1 MTAAALAW
9 RGAPRSERR
18 WAGVIVNEHL
28 LSATQTR
35 VHVDALAGTF
45 DFIGHD
51 ELPRRLERPGRRPF
65 CLFTFDD
72 GKLQNH
78 ADTAPELERLGV
90 PAVFYLVSDF
100 VGGRQA
106 LWHDDHAALVAAAGS
121 VPAALD
127 VERLKQLPHAVR
139 LDRLRS
145 ALHAA
150 GASAAV
156 SDPRVALM
164 SWDDARDLAARGF
177 VIGAHGRR
185 HSILPRETED
195 DARDEIAESLA
206 AIGAQLGS
214 PCTTFA
220 FPNGNYTSA
229 LAHHALQHGAQ
240 TVMTTEPLWVGSRSM
255 TWRLPRVQLHPH
267 DGPRHIRCKIAAAM
281 PGVAL
286 ANPDGTGRA
295 YRRVERQTRK
305 RRSTAGPS
313 RGSS

>member
-9 RGAPRSERR
+9 RAAPRSERR
-18 WAGVIVNEHL
+18 WAGVIINEHL
-28 LSATQTR
+28 LTATQTR
-35 VHVDALAGTF
+35 AHVEALAGTF

-51 ELPRRLERPGRRPF
+51 DLPRRLERPGRRPF

-78 ADTAPELERLGV
+78 SETAPELERLGV

-100 VGGRQA
+100 VGGDQA
-106 LWHDDHAALVAAAGS
+106 LWHDDHEALVAAIGP

-127 VERLKQLPHAVR
+127 GELLKQLPHAVR
-139 LDRLRS
+139 IDRLQS

-150 GASAAV
+150 GASADVA
-156 SDPRVALM
+156 DPRVALI

-185 HSILPRETED
+185 HSILPRETQD
-195 DARDEIAESLA
+195 DARDEIAQSLA

-220 FPNGNYTSA
+220 FPNGNYNSA
-229 LAHHALQHGAQ
+229 LAHHAMRHGAQ

-255 TWRLPRVQLHPH
+255 AWRLPRVQLHPH
-267 DGPRHIRCKIAAAM
+267 DGAPHIRRKMAAAM
-281 PGVAL
+281 TGLVL
-286 ANPDGTGRA
+286 ANPDGTGSA
-295 YRRVERQTRK
+295 YRRVERRARK
-305 RRSTAGPS
+305 RRAAGL
-313 RGSS
+313 